1 MPFAQP
7 ALPIITR
14 VPQHYHHGLVAISL
28 LVAVLASYT
37 ALNLAS
43 RIRLARGV
51 GARVWLLG
59 GGFSMGTGIWAMHFV
74 GMLALSLPLPI
85 VYDLPVTLL
94 SLLIAIVVSS
104 FALHI
109 ASREEVTWGRLSA
122 AGVAMGIGICAMH
135 YVGMAAIEIEPP
147 IRYDRYW
154 VAASFAIAVA
164 ASFAA
169 LWVAF
174 TERDDTRLWKHR
186 RALGALG
193 MGLAITGMHYA
204 GMMAARFP
212 AEATSRGIALVD
224 RGWLAG
230 AVTVITLFVLLGT
243 LLLLLIDAQAAARAA
258 TMRASLAE
266 VEGTNRAKD
275 QFLAMLGHE
284 LRNPLAAIAAA
295 VHVLDKAAAGSAEF
309 AFARGVVGRQS
320 QHLSSMVDDLLD
332 IERAIH
338 GKMSLHMQPLSLEQA
353 VQSALRSLA
362 DAGKTEEREVRYDGA
377 PVWVSGDRTRI
388 EQVVSNL
395 VSNAANHT
403 AAGGSIRVRVG
414 RQGAAA
420 LIEVSDDGVGL
431 DADTAPHV
439 FELFFQGRQEI
450 SRARGGLG
458 LGLTLV
464 QRIVEAHDGEVSVA
478 SDGPG
483 KGARFTVRLPAI
495 ETPVADAALSGG
507 TRRAVSRSVVLVEDS
522 DDGRITLQHL
532 LEHAGHRV
540 LTARDG
546 ADGVDKIVNA
556 RPDVALVDIGLP
568 KVDGYELARR
578 VRAAGSR
585 TYLVAVTGYGLAA
598 DRERARRAGFDAH
611 MTKPA
616 ATDALLAI
624 VAEAPQ
630 RGRTH
635 RHAR

>member
-1 MPFAQP
+1 MA
-7 ALPIITR
+7 
-14 VPQHYHHGLVAISL
+14 QHYHHGLVAISL

-43 RIRLARGV
+43 RIRWARG
-51 GARVWLLG
+51 AAAPVWLLG

-85 VYDLPVTLL
+85 NYDLPVTLL
-94 SLLIAIVVSS
+94 SLLIAIFVSS

-109 ASREEVTWGRLSA
+109 ASREDVTPGHLSA
-122 AGVAMGIGICAMH
+122 AGIAMGIGICSMH

-154 VAASFAIAVA
+154 LAASFVIAVA

-212 AEATSRGIALVD
+212 AEATSTGIAWVD

-266 VEGTNRAKD
+266 VEGTSRAKD
-275 QFLAMLGHE
+275 EFLAMLGHE
-284 LRNPLAAIAAA
+284 LRNPLASITAA
-295 VHVLDKAAAGSAEF
+295 VHLLDRAAAGSAEF
-309 AFARGVVGRQS
+309 SFARGVIGRQS
-320 QHLSSMVDDLLD
+320 QHLTSMVEDLLD
-332 IERAIH
+332 VGRAIN
-338 GKMSLHMQPLSLEQA
+338 GKMSLHMEPLSLDQA

-362 DAGKTEEREVRYDGA
+362 AAGKTKDREVRCDGV
-377 PVWVSGDRTRI
+377 PVWVNGDRTRL
-388 EQVVSNL
+388 EQVVNNL

-403 AAGGSIRVRVG
+403 THGGSIAVRVC
-414 RQGAAA
+414 RQGADA
-420 LIEVSDDGVGL
+420 LVAVTDDGVGL
-431 DADTAPHV
+431 DSDTAAHV
-439 FELFFQGRQEI
+439 FDLFFQGRQEI

-458 LGLTLV
+458 VGLTLV
-464 QRIVEAHDGEVSVA
+464 QRIVEAHHGEVRVA
-478 SDGPG
+478 SDGLG
-483 KGARFTVRLPAI
+483 RGTRFTVRLPAV
-495 ETPVADAALSGG
+495 ETPAAQAVPSGG
-507 TRRAVSRSVVLVEDS
+507 TRRTPSRSVVLVEDS
-522 DDGRITLQHL
+522 DDARITLQHL

-546 ADGVDKIVNA
+546 ADGLKKIVEA
-556 RPDVALVDIGLP
+556 KPDVALVDIGLP
-568 KVDGYELARR
+568 KVDGYEIARR
-578 VRAAGSR
+578 LRAAGSR

-598 DRERARRAGFDAH
+598 DRERALQAGFDAH
-611 MTKPA
+611 LTKPA
-616 ATDALLAI
+616 ATDTLLTI
-624 VAEAPQ
+624 VADAPR
-630 RGRTH
+630 RGRKGH
-635 RHAR
+635 